1 MSHIRGYILIL
12 LLVITQMIAAQNR
25 LSTPEIFLGVHGGV
39 KASTMLFKPTV
50 QALDILH
57 SPLSPN
63 GGLVFRYAE
72 HRICALQVECNYMQR
87 GWAEVYET
95 QGAASTIYT
104 RQLHYIELPFLMHIA
119 LGKQKFRVFLNF
131 GPQIGY
137 CLGEETKVTNPGSY
151 EFTAKQHGCI
161 TNRFDWGA
169 AAGLGCYYRT
179 NKIGVFQLEA
189 RFNYS
194 LGALFDVGQ
203 LQHFKLASPMGL
215 SVNVGYLWEFKNRKK

>member
-137 CLGEETKVTNPGSY
+137 CFGEETKVTNPGSY
-151 EFTAKQHGCI
+151 EFTAKQHGEI

>member
-1 MSHIRGYILIL
+1 
-12 LLVITQMIAAQNR
+12 
-25 LSTPEIFLGVHGGV
+25 
-39 KASTMLFKPTV
+39 
-50 QALDILH
+50 
-57 SPLSPN
+57 
-63 GGLVFRYAE
+63 
-72 HRICALQVECNYMQR
+72 MQR

>member
-25 LSTPEIFLGVHGGV
+25 LNTPEIFLGVHGGV
-39 KASTMLFKPTV
+39 KASSMLFKPSV
-50 QALDILH
+50 DKLDILH
-57 SPLSPN
+57 SPLSAN

-137 CLGEETKVTNPGSY
+137 CFGEETKVTNPGSY
-151 EFTAKQHGCI
+151 EFTAKQHNEI

-215 SVNVGYLWEFKNRKK
+215 SVNVGYLWKFKKP

>member
-72 HRICALQVECNYMQR
+72 HRICALQVECNYM
-87 GWAEVYET
+87 
-95 QGAASTIYT
+95 
-104 RQLHYIELPFLMHIA
+104 RQMIVIVGNTYFFI
-119 LGKQKFRVFLNF
+119 VFIF
-131 GPQIGY
+131 
-137 CLGEETKVTNPGSY
+137 
-151 EFTAKQHGCI
+151 
-161 TNRFDWGA
+161 
-169 AAGLGCYYRT
+169 
-179 NKIGVFQLEA
+179 
-189 RFNYS
+189 
-194 LGALFDVGQ
+194 
-203 LQHFKLASPMGL
+203 
-215 SVNVGYLWEFKNRKK
+215 